1 MEPIVPMF
9 LLGIFV
15 FLAWY
20 FSAIAKDIFQSDP

>member
-9 LLGIFV
+9 LLVIFV

-20 FSAIAKDIFQSDP
+20 FNEIIKDLFQSDP